1 MSAPAHLAKGST
13 FRSTLAYIAAEFG
26 EEVVELVLE
35 KLPEQIRNQVQQTEA
50 TDEEPFE
57 SLISLWSAADEVL
70 AAREPSWIERSG
82 GFAIE
87 SGGVRQYSGILRK
100 SSPLEFLTQRV
111 SLFRLYYQP
120 GNQEVVEYGSGH
132 AVLRLV
138 GFPRVHPL
146 FCRRQA
152 GGLQR
157 ALEIAGGADATVR
170 HVRCTLEGDAF
181 CEWELCW
188 S

>member
-1 MSAPAHLAKGST
+1 MNDSAHLAKGST
-13 FRSTLAYIAAEFG
+13 FLSTLAFIEVAFG
-26 EEVVELVLE
+26 EDVVDLVVRR
-35 KLPEQIRNQVQQTEA
+35 LPGPIRDQLRQA
-50 TDEEPFE
+50 GPTDELPFDA
-57 SLISLWSAADEVL
+57 LISLWTAADEVL
-70 AAREPSWIERSG
+70 SDREPSWIERSG

-120 GNQEVVEYGSGH
+120 GNQEVVEHGAGH

-181 CEWELCW
+181 CEWELSW

>member
-1 MSAPAHLAKGST
+1 MTAVTHFAKGST
-13 FRSTLAYIAAEFG
+13 FRTTLDFVSAAFGAPVLTRVLRKLPKGLRKRVQDADPTAELAYDD
-26 EEVVELVLE
+26 L
-35 KLPEQIRNQVQQTEA
+35 IR
-50 TDEEPFE
+50 
-57 SLISLWSAADEVL
+57 LWNAADEVL
-70 AAREPSWIERSG
+70 AERDPSWIERSG

-87 SGGVRQYSGILRK
+87 SGGVRHYSGILRK
-100 SSPLEFLTQRV
+100 ASPLEFLTQPV

-120 GNQEVVEYGSGH
+120 GNQEVVQHAAGQ

-138 GFPRVHPL
+138 GFQSHAL
-146 FCRRQA
+146 FCRRQT

-157 ALEIAGGADATVR
+157 ALEIAGGMNPTVR

>member
-1 MSAPAHLAKGST
+1 MTVATALAKGST
-13 FRSTLAYIAAEFG
+13 FRTTVDFIAAAFG
-26 EEVVELVLE
+26 PTLLARVMRRLPDESRRRIRTAEPTEE
-35 KLPEQIRNQVQQTEA
+35 LPFKA
-50 TDEEPFE
+50 
-57 SLISLWSAADEVL
+57 LIQLWTAADAEL
-70 AAREPSWIERSG
+70 ADRDASWIERSG
-82 GFAIE
+82 GYAIE
-87 SGGVRQYSGILRK
+87 SGGVRHYSGILRK

-120 GNQEVVEYGSGH
+120 GNQEVVDHGPGH

-138 GFPRVHPL
+138 GFDSMDPL
-146 FCRRQA
+146 FCRRQT

-181 CEWELCW
+181 CEWELRW